1 MERNKHIRVKWIGR
15 HSCNQTKDIAQNSL
29 FIDDSAVITI
39 RLQGNEIIFVYLQ
52 RCFRTTDIQ
61 KAFSLSQ
68 FDESGQ
74 FIVDLGR
81 VKTLTLAIFWALS
94 TL

>member
-1 MERNKHIRVKWIGR
+1 MNY
-15 HSCNQTKDIAQNSL
+15 
-29 FIDDSAVITI
+29 TI
-39 RLQGNEIIFVYLQ
+39 RLHENEIKNVYLLC
-52 RCFRTTDIQ
+52 CFRTTDIQ

-81 VKTLTLAIFWALS
+81 VTTLTLAILWALP

>member
-1 MERNKHIRVKWIGR
+1 MKLTYYYDYAVFTIRV
-15 HSCNQTKDIAQNSL
+15 HEY
-29 FIDDSAVITI
+29 
-39 RLQGNEIIFVYLQ
+39 EIKCVYSSS
-52 RCFRTTDIQ
+52 CFRTTDIQ
-61 KAFSLSQ
+61 KAFSLFQ

-81 VKTLTLAIFWALS
+81 VTTLTLAILWALP

>member
-1 MERNKHIRVKWIGR
+1 MEQDLDLTYYYDYAVFTIRV
-15 HSCNQTKDIAQNSL
+15 QEY
-29 FIDDSAVITI
+29 
-39 RLQGNEIIFVYLQ
+39 EIKCLYLLC
-52 RCFRTTDIQ
+52 CFRTTDIQ

-81 VKTLTLAIFWALS
+81 VKMLALAILWALP